1 MARMRLR
8 RFFRH
13 GFLPQ
18 LLAFEACVRLG
29 SVTRA
34 AESLCL
40 AQPTVSCM
48 LRKLAD
54 AMGGPVTTIRDRR
67 VVPTPLGED
76 LLLLARDIMGALE
89 RHEQRREPGAGYDR
103 VPPPAATPD
112 SPWPSPFPSAR
123 PSRWKQPASPC
134 PPARTRPVEGDGVS

>member
-18 LLAFEACVRLG
+18 LMAFGACVRLG

-48 LRKLAD
+48 LRKL
-54 AMGGPVTTIRDRR
+54 
-67 VVPTPLGED
+67 GE
-76 LLLLARDIMGALE
+76 
-89 RHEQRREPGAGYDR
+89 
-103 VPPPAATPD
+103 
-112 SPWPSPFPSAR
+112 
-123 PSRWKQPASPC
+123 
-134 PPARTRPVEGDGVS
+134 